1 MGICWSLLKPHRSHE
16 IPIRS
21 PSPPR
26 NQYSTPDDRVTEQER
41 TYGPIPSKFDPRNKT
56 MKNHDQD
63 GSILGKVYVDLKQ
76 IYHIG
81 KELGRGQFGVT
92 YICTEKA
99 TRMKYACKSIA
110 KKKLATKKDMEDVR
124 REILMLQHLTGQPNI
139 VEFRGAY
146 EDEISVHLVMELCS
160 GGELFDRITKKGSY
174 SEKEAAKIARQ
185 IVNVVHVCHFMGV
198 MHRDLKPE
206 NFLMVSQDEDAPIKA
221 TDFGLSVFI
230 EEGKV
235 YKEIVGSAYYVAP
248 EVLRRRYGKEIDVWS
263 AGVILYILLSGVPPF
278 WGETEK
284 AIFEEI
290 LDGKLDLQSPPWPS
304 ISAGAK
310 DLISKM
316 LIKNPKNRITAAK
329 ALEHPWLKEDGEAS
343 EVPMDSAVLI
353 RMKQFR
359 AMNKLKKLALK
370 VIAENLEST
379 EEIKGLKQMFHNM
392 DTDGNGSI
400 TYDELKTGLTKLGS
414 RLSEA
419 EIQQLMEAADVDK
432 DGTIDYI
439 EFITA
444 TMHRHKLDREENLY
458 KAFRFFDKDDSGYIT
473 RDELKHSMTQYGMG
487 DEATIDEVLD
497 DVDTDKDGK
506 INYEE
511 FVAMMRKGTVEP
523 VLKRPRVVSHRWFS
537 VFTRR
542 KIPGMLI
549 GWILALTLMILGTYN
564 RN

>member
-1 MGICWSLLKPHRSHE
+1 MGICWSLLKPRRNHHPNHHQ
-16 IPIRS
+16 IPITS
-21 PSPPR
+21 PSPARDPPPD
-26 NQYSTPDDRVTEQER
+26 QYLITPQER
-41 TYGPIPSKFDPRNKT
+41 TNYPISSKFNPSKTK
-56 MKNHDQD
+56 KNYLD
-63 GSILGKVYVDLKQ
+63 GSILGNEYVDLQ
-76 IYHIG
+76 EIYHIG

-92 YICTEKA
+92 YLCTEKA
-99 TRMKYACKSIA
+99 TGLKYACKSIS
-110 KKKLATKKDMEDVR
+110 KRKLLTKKEVEDMK
-124 REILMLQHLTGQPNI
+124 REIMMLQHLTGQPNI

-146 EDEISVHLVMELCS
+146 EDERSVHLVMELCS

-174 SEKEAAKIARQ
+174 SEKEAAKIGRQ

-206 NFLMVSQDEDAPIKA
+206 NFLMVGQDDQSPLKA

-248 EVLRRRYGKEIDVWS
+248 EVLNRSYGKEIDVWS

-284 AIFEEI
+284 GIFEEI
-290 LDGKLDLQSPPWPS
+290 LHGKLDLQSPPWPS

-316 LIKNPKNRITAAK
+316 LTRNPKNRITADK
-329 ALEHPWLKEDGEAS
+329 ALEHSWLKEDGEAS

-379 EEIKGLKQMFHNM
+379 EEIKGLKQMFNNI
-392 DTDGNGSI
+392 DTDGSGSI
-400 TYDELKTGLTKLGS
+400 TYDELKTGLLKLGS
-414 RLSEA
+414 KLSEA

-432 DGTIDYI
+432 NGTIDYI

-458 KAFRFFDKDDSGYIT
+458 KAFQHFDKDDSGFIT

-487 DEATIDEVLD
+487 NEETINEVLD
-497 DVDTDKDGK
+497 DVDTDKDGR
-506 INYEE
+506 INFEE
-511 FVAMMRKGTVEP
+511 FVAMMRKGTVETGEN
-523 VLKRPRVVSHRWFS
+523 V
-537 VFTRR
+537 
-542 KIPGMLI
+542 KIQE
-549 GWILALTLMILGTYN
+549 LGL
-564 RN
+564 